1 MGRITSEAL
10 TGILIG
16 FMACNWCPLNR
27 SQDGVCMALL
37 KYNHYLFRT

>member
-1 MGRITSEAL
+1 MDRITSEAL
-10 TGILIG
+10 MGILFG
-16 FMACNWCPLNR
+16 LMACNCCPLNR